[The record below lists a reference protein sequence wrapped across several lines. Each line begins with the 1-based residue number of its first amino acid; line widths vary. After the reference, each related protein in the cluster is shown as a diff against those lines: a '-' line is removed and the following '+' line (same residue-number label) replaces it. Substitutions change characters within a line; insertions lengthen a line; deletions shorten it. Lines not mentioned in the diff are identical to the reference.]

1 MSVPFN
7 FSCSKQEL
15 DSVRY
20 LFNNNKK
27 AKDIYKY
34 GMNSILEEVFKEN
47 IRYEGR
53 FFIIENVENEGKSVL
68 NLMNTN
74 YTCCCTLL
82 KAMNRVLI
90 LQDKQPIEF
99 NDKNELEQIEEM
111 KLFISYLKYYRKRIF
126 DKNSKI
132 YPEILRILGATFNSG
147 EKTENMTLKVIQK
160 VFGEENVKSTCE
172 LVSKTD
178 ALGGIDFMVKYEGR
192 LKTGQIKPFK
202 DLIYRDGLFEVLESA
217 QVKEY
222 DVDWIVFG
230 KEDKTLIFENINTKI
245 ENGNYVFHS
254 NNLIFVIE

>member
-1 MSVPFN
+1 MSTTSMFA
-7 FSCSKQEL
+7 CSKQEL
-15 DSVRY
+15 DAVRY
-20 LFNNNKK
+20 LFNNNKR
-27 AKDIYKY
+27 AKDAYKY

-74 YTCCCTLL
+74 YTCFCTLL
-82 KAMNRVLI
+82 KAMNRVLT

-99 NDKNELEQIEEM
+99 ENKNELEQIEEM
-111 KLFISYLKYYRKRIF
+111 KLFIGYLKYYRKRIF

-147 EKTENMTLKVIQK
+147 EKTENMTLKVIKK

-178 ALGGIDFMVKYEGR
+178 ALGGIDFLVIYEGR
-192 LKTGQIKPFK
+192 IKSAQIKPFK
-202 DLIYRDGLFEVLESA
+202 DLIYRDGLIEILESA

-222 DVDWIVFG
+222 NVSWIVFG
-230 KEDKTLIFENINTKI
+230 NENMTLIFENTNTKI